1 MKPLIFGNSPRWHD
15 GDGSYDDA
23 TSLATLAVASC
34 PDCRFVDRPLWAVFI
49 LALVLLGGCAGFE
62 PQPGPLPEPGG
73 QYVTLTTPFIAVG
86 DTQEHE
92 STGYP
97 LHDNDSAIDAF
108 VEVAQR
114 PPEQPLF
121 GRRILEW
128 ALEHDPDEPFIHLG
142 DVMDLSCQSE
152 AQRMDRIFK
161 GARQPVAILP
171 GNHDGLMFGIYGY
184 RLLDAVMDAGAKR
197 WNRACRRGAAPE
209 DSERKTDREALSK
222 RDFIVRYLRN
232 KARSGRAPGLPD
244 PPVEGDF
251 RISWRNP
258 DPQAFISAMEVR
270 LLDGYQYAD
279 SFLAQRLRLP
289 RAEGAPR
296 GVVIIGLDTNQAGS
310 LVSTWDTLMGRS
322 PGTTGHIH
330 PDQIQVVRDWVIEA
344 VIAGDIVVFAGHHN
358 WSNLGLPSRLL
369 LRNLMSILR
378 HPLVYLSA
386 HTHRG
391 FWAVHT
397 LLALRPVLELNVS
410 SLSDWPIGYR
420 RISFAIDEQA
430 NRLLVRGD
438 LMPHA
443 AAPSLTDD
451 DLMAAWEA
459 QTCARSGL
467 KPEFLR
473 IHDAALVKR
482 QRDSRG
488 SIIEWL
494 LQELSSRCEDGEC
507 QQVVFQN
514 AQSYQDA
521 LLLALIQVD
530 QHLGVDAHALHQV
543 ELPRWCHGADFS
555 VCAASLM
562 DERATDFK
570 SHVNLFRRKAGLVDV
585 VSNHLDD
592 ISTPEAKA
600 YMTCRAVQAARIDF
614 DATDDKRKDYR
625 SEANR
630 RAEHFFRIEASV
642 GME

>member
-1 MKPLIFGNSPRWHD
+1 MARWRD
-15 GDGSYDDA
+15 GCGWYDGA
-23 TSLATLAVASC
+23 TSPAMIAVASF
-34 PDCRFVDRPLWAVFI
+34 PDRRCGDRPLWAVFM
-49 LALVLLGGCAGFE
+49 LALVVLGGCAGFE

-108 VEVAQR
+108 VKVAQR

-161 GARQPVAILP
+161 GERQPVAILP

-184 RLLDAVMDAGAKR
+184 RLLDAVMDADAKR

-209 DSERKTDREALSK
+209 DSEHKTDREALSK

-232 KARSGRAPGLPD
+232 KAHGGRAPGLPE

-258 DPQAFISAMEVR
+258 EPQAFISAMEVR

-279 SFLAQRLRLP
+279 SFLAQRLHLP

-330 PDQIQVVRDWVIEA
+330 PYQIQVVRDWVIEA

-397 LLALRPVLELNVS
+397 ILALRPVLELNVS

-438 LMPHA
+438 LMPHGD
-443 AAPSLTDD
+443 APSLTDD

-473 IHDAALVKR
+473 LHDAALVKR

-494 LQELSSRCEDGEC
+494 LQELGARCEDGEC
-507 QQVVFQN
+507 QQTVFQN
-514 AQSYQDA
+514 AQSYQDE

-530 QHLGVDAHALHQV
+530 QHLGVDAHALHKV
-543 ELPRWCHGADFS
+543 KLPEWCHGADFS
-555 VCAASLM
+555 VCATRLM
-562 DERATDFK
+562 DERATDFN
-570 SHVNLFRRKAGLVDV
+570 SHVNLFRRKAGLVDI

-592 ISTPEAKA
+592 ISTLEAKA

-614 DATDDKRKDYR
+614 IATEDKRNDYR

>member
-1 MKPLIFGNSPRWHD
+1 MKPLIFGNSPQWHD

-344 VIAGDIVVFAGHHN
+344 VITGDIVVFAGHHN

-467 KPEFLR
+467 KPEIPAHTRRRVGETPARFAWQHHR
-473 IHDAALVKR
+473 VVAA
-482 QRDSRG
+482 G
-488 SIIEWL
+488 
-494 LQELSSRCEDGEC
+494 
-507 QQVVFQN
+507 
-514 AQSYQDA
+514 
-521 LLLALIQVD
+521 
-530 QHLGVDAHALHQV
+530 V
-543 ELPRWCHGADFS
+543 ELEVRGRRMPASRIPECTVVSGRTLAGADTGRSASGCRCPRIAPGRVAEMVSWCRLQRLRRQPDGRARHRLQVACES
-555 VCAASLM
+555 VPAQGGPG
-562 DERATDFK
+562 R
-570 SHVNLFRRKAGLVDV
+570 
-585 VSNHLDD
+585 
-592 ISTPEAKA
+592 
-600 YMTCRAVQAARIDF
+600 CRQQ
-614 DATDDKRKDYR
+614 
-625 SEANR
+625 S
-630 RAEHFFRIEASV
+630 S
-642 GME
+642 G

>member
-1 MKPLIFGNSPRWHD
+1 MAKPLFPTRRRIGWRL
-15 GDGSYDDA
+15 Y
-23 TSLATLAVASC
+23 AVQ
-34 PDCRFVDRPLWAVFI
+34 I
-49 LALVLLGGCAGFE
+49 LTVMALGACAGFE
-62 PQPGPLPEPGG
+62 PQPGPAPEPGG
-73 QYVTLTTPFIAVG
+73 RYVTLTTPFVAVG

-142 DVMDLSCQSE
+142 DVMDLSCRSE

-184 RLLDAVMDAGAKR
+184 RLLDAVLDSGAKR

-209 DSERKTDREALSK
+209 ASDHKTEREALSK
-222 RDFIVRYLRN
+222 RDFIARYIHT
-232 KARSGRAPGLPD
+232 KARGGRAPGLPE
-244 PPVEGDF
+244 PPAEGDF

-258 DPQAFISAMEVR
+258 DPQSFISAMEVR

-296 GVVIIGLDTNQAGS
+296 GVVIIGLDTNQAGA

-330 PDQIQVVRDWVIEA
+330 PDQIVAVRDWVIEA
-344 VIAGDIVVFAGHHN
+344 EINGDIVIFAGHHN

-369 LRNLMSILR
+369 LRGLMSILH

-397 LLALRPVLELNVS
+397 TLALRPVLELNVS

-420 RISFAIDEQA
+420 RINFAIDEQA
-430 NRLLVRGD
+430 KRLLVRGD
-438 LMPHA
+438 LMPRGD
-443 AAPSLTDD
+443 APILSDD

-459 QTCARSGL
+459 QTCQRSGL
-467 KPEFLR
+467 QPEFLR
-473 IHDAALVKR
+473 VHDAALVKR

-488 SIIEWL
+488 SIVEWL
-494 LQELSSRCEDGEC
+494 LQELGSSCEEGSACE
-507 QQVVFQN
+507 QTVFQN

-521 LLLALIQVD
+521 LLLALLQVN
-530 QHLGVDAHALHQV
+530 QHLDIDAHQLHKV
-543 ELPRWCHGADFS
+543 KLPKWCGDTDFA
-555 VCAASLM
+555 VCAASLIE
-562 DERATDFK
+562 ERATDFK
-570 SHVNLFRRKAGLVDV
+570 SNVDLFRRKAGLVDV

-592 ISTPEAKA
+592 ISAPKAKA

-614 DATDDKRKDYR
+614 DATDDKRKNDR
-625 SEANR
+625 SEGNR

-642 GME
+642 GMD

>member
-1 MKPLIFGNSPRWHD
+1 MSRFFSLPLRAAF
-15 GDGSYDDA
+15 
-23 TSLATLAVASC
+23 SLALM
-34 PDCRFVDRPLWAVFI
+34 
-49 LALVLLGGCAGFE
+49 ALSGCAGFE
-62 PQPGPLPEPGG
+62 PQPGPPPEPGG
-73 QYVTLTTPFIAVG
+73 RYVALTTPFVAVG

-184 RLLDAVMDAGAKR
+184 RLLDAVMDSGAKR
-197 WNRACRRGAAPE
+197 WNRACRRGAAP
-209 DSERKTDREALSK
+209 DASEHKTEREALSK
-222 RDFIVRYLRN
+222 RDFIARYIRT
-232 KARSGRAPGLPD
+232 KAGGGRAPGLPEA
-244 PPVEGDF
+244 PAEGDF
-251 RISWRNP
+251 RISWRHP

-279 SFLAQRLRLP
+279 SFIAQRLRLP
-289 RAEGAPR
+289 RAAGAPR
-296 GVVIIGLDTNQAGS
+296 GVVIIALDTNQAGA
-310 LVSTWDTLMGRS
+310 LVSTWDTILGRS
-322 PGTTGHIH
+322 PGSTGHIH
-330 PDQIQVVRDWVIEA
+330 PDQIRAVSDWVSEA
-344 VIAGDIVVFAGHHN
+344 VISGDIVVFAGHHN

-369 LRNLMSILR
+369 LRNLMSKLR

-397 LLALRPVLELNVS
+397 TLASRPVLELNVS

-420 RISFAIDEQA
+420 RISFAIDERA

-438 LMPHA
+438 LMPHGD
-443 AAPSLTDD
+443 APTLTDD

-459 QTCARSGL
+459 QACERSGL

-473 IHDAALVKR
+473 VHDAALVKR

-488 SIIEWL
+488 SIVQWL
-494 LQELSSRCEDGEC
+494 LEELGSRCEEGDC
-507 QQVVFQN
+507 QQTLFQN

-521 LLLALIQVD
+521 LLLALMQVD
-530 QHLGVDAHALHQV
+530 RHLGVDAHELHKV
-543 ELPRWCHGADFS
+543 KLPEWCGNTDLS
-555 VCAASLM
+555 VCANTLM
-562 DERATDFK
+562 DQRATDFK

-585 VSNHLDD
+585 ISNHLDD
-592 ISTPEAKA
+592 ISAPQAKA

-614 DATDDKRKDYR
+614 EATDDKRKDYR